1 MNRNEVST
9 ASGIG
14 IVTIR
19 IDRRCS
25 RKMAFTSVTTI
36 ASSISARLSVCTARS
51 ISAERS

>member
-1 MNRNEVST
+1 MKRNEVRT

-14 IVTIR
+14 RVTISTER
-19 IDRRCS
+19 KWS
-25 RKMAFTSVTTI
+25 RKTMLTSVTTS